1 MHLVVS
7 YKYFFM
13 ILYFSGAGGPS
24 PMVNG
29 DPENQ
34 IDTVFNRVRRGR
46 VSLAL
51 VREIF
56 FEVSEVEQWETD
68 SSWP

>member
-1 MHLVVS
+1 
-7 YKYFFM
+7 
-13 ILYFSGAGGPS
+13 
-24 PMVNG
+24 MVNG

-68 SSWP
+68 SSWL